1 MITRRVVI
9 TGMGILAPN
18 GNGKEAYWDA
28 LINGRSGIKRIAS
41 FDPSPF
47 NTQIAG
53 EVKTLIPAIISIQN
67 WSKEVAGLPTLVLR
81 HRRWL

>member
-9 TGMGILAPN
+9 TGLGILAPN
-18 GNGKEAYWDA
+18 GNGKDAYWEA

-47 NTQIAG
+47 STQIGRASCR
-53 EVKTLIPAIISIQN
+53 ERV
-67 WSKEVAGLPTLVLR
+67 
-81 HRRWL
+81 